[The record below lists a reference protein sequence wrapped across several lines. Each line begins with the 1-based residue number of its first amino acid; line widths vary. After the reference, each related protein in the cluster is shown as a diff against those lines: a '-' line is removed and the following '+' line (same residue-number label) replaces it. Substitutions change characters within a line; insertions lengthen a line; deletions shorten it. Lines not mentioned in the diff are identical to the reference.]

1 MLPKLELKFPFNKL
15 PLLIFNSGAKMK
27 NKGSKFLVSISKEK
41 LLAFLLSFGL
51 SETKLRDGTRID
63 NSSKRS
69 FKTVS

>member
-1 MLPKLELKFPFNKL
+1 
-15 PLLIFNSGAKMK
+15 MK
-27 NKGSKFLVSISKEK
+27 NKGSKSLVSISKEK
-41 LLAFLLSFGL
+41 SLPFLLSFGL